1 MFTPEFILQVVA
13 YGGAVIGIVQLIKSW
28 LKLEDLP
35 DWVKVITSVFAS
47 LVVCLPSA
55 GSYSAFVW
63 LVMVG
68 CVILEANGL
77 FKAFH
82 KT

>member
-47 LVVCLPSA
+47 FAVCLPSI
-55 GSYSAFVW
+55 GSYSTFVW